1 MGNNITVK
9 FFLRKTKQKEFEYKI
24 YGRIYHNR
32 IKSQF
37 ATDIFILKEDWNE
50 KFCRS
55 YKDTF
60 INERLSRIE
69 ANIYEIKGQLL
80 IEGYEITSKLVRD
93 VYLGRDKI
101 QYGVVEFI
109 ERFIEKKSK
118 VETLSKSYK
127 GKFKNIR
134 RLVKLFIAEEYRTK
148 DMMLS
153 RVNYAFITSFD
164 DFLHNQK
171 SVQFHRPY
179 SPTTIYKL
187 HNFLRTV
194 LIQAFKEGLI
204 KKQPYVD
211 YRLKKVRTEIKYLTS
226 QELDHLEKLD
236 LMGNGSLE
244 KARDV
249 FLFSV
254 YTGLRFRDAQ
264 FLTTDHL
271 DKTSSNS
278 DFIITKQEKTNDIVE
293 IPILKPT
300 QRIID
305 KYENHIDRTRYKRL
319 IPKIS
324 NAKVNFYLK
333 VIGELARIKLKLTH
347 HVARHTCATTVLL
360 ENNVPME
367 QVSKWLGHADI
378 SSTKVYGKITK
389 SRLDD
394 TASRINE
401 LY

>member
-1 MGNNITVK
+1 MRANITVK
-9 FFLRKTKQKEFEYKI
+9 FFLKKTNQKEFHHKI
-24 YGRIYHNR
+24 CGRITHSR
-32 IKSQF
+32 KKSEF
-37 ATDIFILKEDWNE
+37 VTDIFVLKEDWN
-50 KFCRS
+50 
-55 YKDTF
+55 DTF
-60 INERLSRIE
+60 DRCINNNLVNQKLAVIESDVYRIKE
-69 ANIYEIKGQLL
+69 QLL
-80 IEGYEITSKLVRD
+80 LENFTITSKLIKD
-93 VYLGRDKI
+93 VYLGKDKI
-101 QYGVVEFI
+101 KYGVVEFI
-109 ERFIEKKSK
+109 DRFIEKKNK

-134 RLVKLFIAEEYRTK
+134 RLVSIFVKQEYHTK
-148 DMMLS
+148 DLMLS
-153 RVNYAFITSFD
+153 QVDYAFITSFD

-171 SVQFHRPY
+171 SVQFKKPY

-204 KKQPYVD
+204 KKQPYID
-211 YRLKKVRTEIKYLTS
+211 FRLKKVKTEIKYLTR
-226 QELDHLEKLD
+226 QELSRLESLD
-236 LMGNGSLE
+236 LMDNGTLQ
-244 KARDV
+244 KALDI

-264 FLTTDHL
+264 FLTFDNI
-271 DKTSSNS
+271 DESSSSSN
-278 DFIITKQEKTNDIVE
+278 FIITKQEKTDDLVE

-300 QRIID
+300 QVIID
-305 KYENHIDRTRYKRL
+305 KYKDSKGRIKENRL

-324 NAKVNFYLK
+324 NGRVNFYLK

-378 SSTKVYGKITK
+378 SSTKVYAKITK
-389 SRLDD
+389 SRLNL
-394 TASRINE
+394 TAEKLNKI
-401 LY
+401 Y

>member
-37 ATDIFILKEDWNE
+37 ATDIFILKKDWND

-55 YKDTF
+55 YTDTF

-80 IEGYEITSKLVRD
+80 IDRYEITSKLVRD

-305 KYENHIDRTRYKRL
+305 KYENHIDRIRYKRL

>member
-1 MGNNITVK
+1 MTANINIK
-9 FFLRKTKQKEFEYKI
+9 FYLKNTAKKEFHKKI
-24 YGRIYHNR
+24 AGRIIHDR
-32 IKSQF
+32 KKSEF
-37 ATDIFILKEDWNE
+37 VTDIYILEEDWNE
-50 KFCRS
+50 RFSRS
-55 YKDTF
+55 ISDED
-60 INERLSRIE
+60 INQRLAMIE
-69 ANIYEIKGQLL
+69 AKIYTVKEKLL
-80 IEGYEITSKLVRD
+80 IDGYEITSKLVRD

-101 QYGVVEFI
+101 QYGIVEFI

-148 DMMLS
+148 DLMLS

-164 DFLHNQK
+164 DFLQNQK
-171 SVQFHRPY
+171 SVQFKKPY

-194 LIQAFKEGLI
+194 LIQAYKEGLI
-204 KKQPYVD
+204 RKQPYVD
-211 YRLKKVRTEIKYLTS
+211 YRLKKARTETKYLTS
-226 QELDHLEKLD
+226 QELDRLENLD
-236 LMGNGSLE
+236 LMSNGYLE
-244 KARDV
+244 KALDI

-264 FLTTDHL
+264 FLTIDNL

-300 QRIID
+300 QKIID
-305 KYENHIDRTRYKRL
+305 KYENHDDRVKYKRL

-333 VIGELARIKLKLTH
+333 VIGELARINLKLTH

-360 ENNVPME
+360 ENNVPIE
-367 QVSKWLGHADI
+367 QVSKWLGHVDI
-378 SSTKVYGKITK
+378 SSTKIYGKITK
-389 SRLDD
+389 SRLDA
-394 TASRINE
+394 TASRINK
-401 LY
+401 LF

>member
-1 MGNNITVK
+1 MTTNINIK
-9 FFLRKTKQKEFEYKI
+9 FYLKNTTKKEFHKKI
-24 YGRIYHNR
+24 AGRIIHNR
-32 IKSQF
+32 KKSEF
-37 ATDIFILKEDWNE
+37 MTDIYILEEDWNE
-50 KFCRS
+50 KYCRS
-55 YKDTF
+55 
-60 INERLSRIE
+60 INDETINQRLALIE
-69 ANIYEIKGQLL
+69 ANIYTVKEKL
-80 IEGYEITSKLVRD
+80 IIGGYEITSKLVRD
-93 VYLGRDKI
+93 VYLGKDKI
-101 QYGVVEFI
+101 QYGIVEFI
-109 ERFIEKKSK
+109 ERYIEKKSK

-134 RLVKLFIAEEYRTK
+134 RRVKLFVAEEYKTK
-148 DMMLS
+148 DLMLS

-171 SVQFHRPY
+171 SVQFKKPY

-211 YRLKKVRTEIKYLTS
+211 FRLKKARTEIKYLTS
-226 QELDHLEKLD
+226 QELDRLENLD
-236 LMGNGSLE
+236 LMGNGYLDKS
-244 KARDV
+244 RDI

-264 FLTTDHL
+264 FLTTDNL
-271 DKTSSNS
+271 DKTSSDS
-278 DFIITKQEKTNDIVE
+278 DFIITKQEKTNDLVE

-305 KYENHIDRTRYKRL
+305 KYSNHTDRVKYKKL

-324 NAKVNFYLK
+324 NAKINFYLK
-333 VIGELARIKLKLTH
+333 VIGELARISLKLTH

-367 QVSKWLGHADI
+367 QVSKWLGHADL

-394 TASRINE
+394 TARRINK
-401 LY
+401 LF

>member
-1 MGNNITVK
+1 MTANINIK
-9 FFLRKTKQKEFEYKI
+9 FYLKNTTKKEFHKKI
-24 YGRIYHNR
+24 AGRIIHDR
-32 IKSQF
+32 KKSEF
-37 ATDIFILKEDWNE
+37 VTDIYILEEDWNDRFSKSLSDQE
-50 KFCRS
+50 V
-55 YKDTF
+55 
-60 INERLSRIE
+60 NQRLAMIE
-69 ANIYEIKGQLL
+69 AKIYNVKEKLL

-101 QYGVVEFI
+101 QYGIVEFI
-109 ERFIEKKSK
+109 ERYIEKKSK

-148 DMMLS
+148 DLMLS

-171 SVQFHRPY
+171 SVQFKKPY

-187 HNFLRTV
+187 HNFFRTV
-194 LIQAFKEGLI
+194 LIQAYKEGLI
-204 KKQPYVD
+204 RKQPYVD
-211 YRLKKVRTEIKYLTS
+211 YRLKKARTEIKYLTS
-226 QELDHLEKLD
+226 QELDRLEKLD
-236 LMGNGSLE
+236 LMGNGYLD
-244 KARDV
+244 KALDI

-264 FLTTDHL
+264 FLTTDNL

-305 KYENHIDRTRYKRL
+305 KYEHHDERIKYKRL

-333 VIGELARIKLKLTH
+333 VIGELARINLKLTH

-360 ENNVPME
+360 ENNVPIE
-367 QVSKWLGHADI
+367 QVSKWLGHVDI
-378 SSTKVYGKITK
+378 SSTKIYGKITK
-389 SRLDD
+389 SRLDT
-394 TASRINE
+394 TARRINE

>member
-32 IKSQF
+32 IKSEF
-37 ATDIFILKEDWNE
+37 ATDIFVLKEDWNE

-55 YKDTF
+55 YNDTF
-60 INERLSRIE
+60 INQRLSRIE
-69 ANIYEIKGQLL
+69 ANVFDIKGQL
-80 IEGYEITSKLVRD
+80 IIDGYEITSKLVRD
-93 VYLGRDKI
+93 VYLGKDKI
-101 QYGVVEFI
+101 QYGIVEFI
-109 ERFIEKKSK
+109 ERYIEKKSK

-134 RLVKLFIAEEYRTK
+134 RLVKLFVADEYRTK
-148 DMMLS
+148 DLMLS

-171 SVQFHRPY
+171 SVQFKKHY

-194 LIQAFKEGLI
+194 LIQAYKEGLI
-204 KKQPYVD
+204 RKQPYVD
-211 YRLKKVRTEIKYLTS
+211 YRLKKARTEIKYLTS

-236 LMGNGSLE
+236 LMGNGYLD
-244 KARDV
+244 KARDI

-278 DFIITKQEKTNDIVE
+278 DFIITKQEKTNDMVE

-305 KYENHIDRTRYKRL
+305 KYENHNDRIKYKKL

-333 VIGELARIKLKLTH
+333 VIGELARINLKLTH

-367 QVSKWLGHADI
+367 QVSKWLGHADL

-389 SRLDD
+389 SRLDI
-394 TASRINE
+394 TASRINK